1 MDLSD
6 YLDTTTLLSCTGAA
20 SHRLTLLPN
29 GQVEVDTG
37 AVKAIVDPAT
47 RTVVRP
53 RGFHLA
59 DQVIDHAAALA
70 RTGEH

>member
-6 YLDTTTLLSCTGAA
+6 YLDSTTLLSCTGAA

-29 GQVEVDTG
+29 GQVEIDTG
-37 AVKAIVDPAT
+37 AVKALVDPST

-53 RGFHLA
+53 RGFRLP
-59 DQVIDHAAALA
+59 DQIMDHAVTLA
-70 RTGEH
+70 RTDR